1 MAFCPVPHSRREQ
14 VWLLVGV
21 GLGYCLASALGRR
34 RSRLRTSIAAT
45 ITANASDPPL
55 DLVHLTEEPL
65 PLGHLASKV
74 VCPSAGGIATFI
86 GTTRDHFEG
95 KQVLRLEVRFSH
107 RATCA
112 TTCVSPRCVLSG
124 LQYEAYVPMAEKEI
138 RKIIATIRERWTVR
152 HIAFAHRIGVVPA
165 AESSVEI
172 AISST
177 HRVEG
182 LEAVRF
188 AIDELK
194 KKVPIWKKEIYDEG
208 KPQWKENK
216 EWEPPR

>member
-1 MAFCPVPHSRREQ
+1 M
-14 VWLLVGV
+14 
-21 GLGYCLASALGRR
+21 
-34 RSRLRTSIAAT
+34 
-45 ITANASDPPL
+45 
-55 DLVHLTEEPL
+55 
-65 PLGHLASKV
+65 
-74 VCPSAGGIATFI
+74 
-86 GTTRDHFEG
+86 
-95 KQVLRLEVRFSH
+95 
-107 RATCA
+107 
-112 TTCVSPRCVLSG
+112 
-124 LQYEAYVPMAEKEI
+124 
-138 RKIIATIRERWTVR
+138 
-152 HIAFAHRIGVVPA
+152 VPA